1 MEILASLAI
10 VGFLISTACTKKAL
24 VSSIASGSNQIFHTV
39 FTITLII
46 FAIYA
51 YNLVLSYSIKLNFSL
66 ALMITFLMLNFLFF
80 IFMFKK
86 PICHLSLVL
95 FPLTSLSI
103 LSTLLFNLT
112 VGSNLMDYS
121 LIIHIIFSLL
131 SYGFLGLAALQAIL
145 LKYQGY
151 KLKNVGNSIIDD
163 ILPSIEKME
172 KGMFELIVFGFF
184 LLTLSLIT
192 GTPFVVVDEDY
203 AILEKISFSVIAWIV
218 YFYLIFQH
226 FSSKVTGNRAT
237 NLALGGMIFL
247 FIAYLGTKIIL

>member
-1 MEILASLAI
+1 MKILASLAI
-10 VGFLISTACTKKAL
+10 LGFILSSMFTKKAL
-24 VSSIASGSNQIFHTV
+24 TDQGTSSNSSSFHLI
-39 FTITLII
+39 FTISLILLS
-46 FAIYA
+46 IYS
-51 YNLVLSYSIKLNFSL
+51 YMLILDYSIKINFNL
-66 ALMITFLMLNFLFF
+66 ALMITFLILNCIFFL
-80 IFMFKK
+80 FMFKK

-95 FPLTSLSI
+95 FPLTCISI
-103 LSTLLFNLT
+103 LSTLLFDLQKSTDEIDYNL
-112 VGSNLMDYS
+112 VV
-121 LIIHIIFSLL
+121 HIVFSLL

-151 KLKNVGNSIIDD
+151 KLRNVKTSVIND

-172 KGMFELIVFGFF
+172 RGMFELIVFGFI

-192 GTPFVVVDEDY
+192 GTPFVVIDQDY
-203 AILEKISFSVIAWIV
+203 SILEKISFSLIAWIV

-226 FSSKVTGNRAT
+226 FSSKVTGSRAT